1 MKNIK
6 NNILAIAVF
15 VTYIAMV
22 TVNGLANALP
32 INGQDTGTI
41 SDFYANLFAPAGIT
55 FTIWGLIYLLL
66 LGHSIYQ
73 LVKGKKLYEEQ
84 SYKSIGLW
92 FTFSSII
99 NSIWIFTW
107 HYEIIWLS
115 LILMV
120 GILVSLI
127 TINMILRNM
136 ELSFKEKI
144 FIRIPFAVYFGWIT
158 VASIAN
164 VTTFLVSI
172 NWNGFGVSEVIW
184 TDMIIIIGAIIGF
197 VAILYYKS
205 ISYGLV
211 IIWAYLGIF
220 IKHTSPEFFDG
231 QYPSVI
237 VSVVV
242 SILVIIVGEIILIRM
257 RSRKRVNNG

>member
-1 MKNIK
+1 MNNIK
-6 NNILAIAVF
+6 NNLLAIAVLI
-15 VTYIAMV
+15 TYIIMV

-41 SDFYANLFAPAGIT
+41 SDSYANLFAPAGIT

-73 LVKGKKLYEEQ
+73 LIKAKKLYEDQ
-84 SYKSIGLW
+84 SYKSVGLW
-92 FTFSSII
+92 FTFSSIL
-99 NSIWIFTW
+99 NTIWIFAW
-107 HYEIIWLS
+107 HYEVIWLS

-127 TINMILRNM
+127 RINMILRNM
-136 ELSFKEKI
+136 EFSFKDKI

-164 VTTFLVSI
+164 VTTFLVSV

-184 TDMIIIIGAIIGF
+184 TDMIIIIGAVIGF

-211 IIWAYLGIF
+211 IIWAYLGIL
-220 IKHTSPEFFDG
+220 IKHTSPEFFDAK
-231 QYPSVI
+231 YPSVI
-237 VSVVV
+237 ASVVI
-242 SILVIIVGEIILIRM
+242 SILVIIVGEIILIRIK
-257 RSRKRVNNG
+257 SRKGVNNG